1 MPYLTIYCASRG
13 LSRLEIG
20 ILMSLFALVTMFG
33 APFWTEIADATGRIG
48 RYGYRSSGSCW
59 PPPAASRATHMVP
72 LALFTVLLAFHLAP
86 AMPLLEPAVLEA
98 LGDRAHAYGRWRV
111 RGGSRLG
118 CRGACGGLGDERL
131 PPPLGLLPVS
141 RVHAVGRA
149 RCRPRALRREHR
161 DAPDRGRVIG
171 RQVGIGGGR
180 PTAHDA
186 GPFHLWSAA
195 KPSTACSSRP
205 RTPRRCRRE
214 RAPCRSRTRWRTR
227 SPVAAQAS

>member
-1 MPYLTIYCASRG
+1 MRPACAFYFLYDASLAAIMPYLTIYCASRG

-111 RGGSRLG
+111 RGALG
-118 CRGACGGLGDERL
+118 WAVAAPAAGWATSAFRL
-131 PPPLGLLPVS
+131 PWAFYPFLAFMPWVALV
-141 RVHAVGRA
+141 AA
-149 RCRPRALRREHR
+149 RMPYAASTGTRR
-161 DAPDRGRVIG
+161 
-171 RQVGIGGGR
+171 IGG
-180 PTAHDA
+180 A
-186 GPFHLWSAA
+186 
-195 KPSTACSSRP
+195 
-205 RTPRRCRRE
+205 
-214 RAPCRSRTRWRTR
+214 
-227 SPVAAQAS
+227 